1 VPRAR
6 RPGVPLPAGADGIV
20 SGQGYLW
27 LKAGHVIAVIAWYAG
42 LFYIFRLFVYHVQ
55 QRHEPAVTATLA
67 IMERRLLAAIM
78 APAALV
84 ALALGAAML
93 WQQPALLRQ
102 PWMQMKLAAIVLLL
116 GYHGVAIWVR
126 RRFAAGDYVLSE
138 RACRIWNEV
147 PTLLLLVIVVGVIVR
162 P

>member
-1 VPRAR
+1 
-6 RPGVPLPAGADGIV
+6 V
-20 SGQGYLW
+20 SGQAYLW

-55 QRHEPAVTATLA
+55 QRHQAEVTATLEV
-67 IMERRLLAAIM
+67 MERRLLVAIM

-84 ALALGAAML
+84 SLALGSALL
-93 WQQPALLRQ
+93 WQQPILLHQ
-102 PWMQMKLAAIVLLL
+102 PWMQMKLSAIVLLL

-126 RRFAAGDYVLSE
+126 RCFAEGNYVLSE

-147 PTLLLLVIVVGVIVR
+147 PTLLLFVIVIGVIVR